1 MRELLIVGAGIT
13 GSLTAALLARARP
26 SLSLTVWDKARG
38 AGGRMS
44 THRDPA
50 NPALHVDMG
59 AQYISRFAPRPTDT
73 AAFTTLKEELYS
85 ELLKCRV
92 LQPLSG
98 KIEGE
103 RSNLAGAE
111 EAKFVA
117 PKGMNSVAKHFLE
130 QSRATVAY
138 QHQLQTTH
146 VRDGRVFCD
155 TSAGASANFDAVILT
170 IPVPQILAL
179 NGNFVDHLDSGT
191 RASLEAV
198 KYSSR
203 YALGLTLS
211 SVSASSRSSFDWT
224 MKYVDHPII
233 RFMSWDSSKRGS
245 SEFETKSDC
254 LLVHTGVPFATE
266 HLETDK
272 PRVQELVM
280 AALTEVLPEV
290 PWGAA
295 KHSHLIR
302 WRYSQV
308 LTPYK
313 DTRGFAE
320 LSASDQPLVLAA
332 GDGFAG
338 SNFENCLFSAQ
349 NTADHILKHLEPRFI
364 LLLNLR

>member
-1 MRELLIVGAGIT
+1 MRGLLIVGAGIT
-13 GSLTAALLARARP
+13 GSLTASLLARARP

-59 AQYISRFAPRPTDT
+59 VQYISRFAPRPTDT
-73 AAFTTLKEELYS
+73 AAFTTLKEEVYS
-85 ELLKCRV
+85 ELLKFRV

-103 RSNLAGAE
+103 SSNLAGAE

-117 PKGMNSVAKHFLE
+117 PKGMNSVAKHILE

-138 QHQLQTTH
+138 QHQLQTMH

-155 TSAGASANFDAVILT
+155 TSAGASATFDAVILT

-179 NGNFVDHLDSGT
+179 NGNIVDHLDSGT
-191 RASLEAV
+191 RGSLEAV

-203 YALGLTLS
+203 YALGLTFSS

-224 MKYVDHPII
+224 VKYVDHPII
-233 RFMSWDSSKRGS
+233 RFMSWDNSKRGS
-245 SEFETKSDC
+245 SETESDC

-290 PWGAA
+290 PWGAV

-308 LTPYK
+308 VTQYK
-313 DTRGFAE
+313 DTPGFAE
-320 LSASDQPLVLAA
+320 LSASDQPIVLAA

-338 SNFENCLFSAQ
+338 SNFENCLCSAQ
-349 NTADHILKHLEPRFI
+349 NAADHILKHLEP
-364 LLLNLR
+364 